1 MNERLKVVALGEL
14 LIDFTEYGQSLQ
26 GNPVLEANPG
36 GAPCNVLSMMKKLG
50 DDVHFVGKVGDD
62 FFGHFLAERLG
73 KLGIGTEYLSFDLAA
88 HTTLAFVHNHPDGE
102 REFGFYRN
110 EQADTRLD
118 VGDVPLQLIR
128 EADLFHFGTL
138 SMTHPQAKQAT
149 RLVVDTARENG
160 VPVSFDPNLRLALWQ
175 QEEDARKAFA
185 YGMERC
191 DILKI
196 SDNEILWYTGEA
208 DLERAAAKLRREFPT
223 IRLMVLSKGKDGSS
237 AYWKG
242 PAGKD
247 IAVSE
252 PAFLREDTIDTTG
265 AGDTFGACIFH
276 FALQYGL
283 EDLNEKKLRF
293 MLRFAGAAAS
303 IVTSRKGALSV
314 MPEQEEVEKILQGS
328 ESRSKQ

>member
-14 LIDFTEYGQSLQ
+14 LIDFTEYGQSMQ

-73 KLGIGTEYLSFDLAA
+73 RLGIGTEHLAFDPVA

-118 VGDVPLQLIR
+118 AGDIPLQLIR

-138 SMTHPQAKQAT
+138 SMTHSRAEQAT
-149 RLVVDTARENG
+149 RLAVETARESG
-160 VPVSFDPNLRLALWQ
+160 VTISFDPNLRLNLWQ
-175 QEEDARKAFA
+175 REEDARKAFA

-196 SDNEILWYTGEA
+196 SDNEILWYTGET
-208 DLERAAAKLRREFPT
+208 DLEQAAAKLRREFPA
-223 IRLMVLSKGKDGSS
+223 IRLMALSRGRDGSS
-237 AYWKG
+237 AYWKS
-242 PAGKD
+242 PAGRD
-247 IAVSE
+247 ITVSE

-265 AGDTFGACIFH
+265 AGDTFGACFFH

-283 EDLNEKKLRF
+283 ENPDEEKLRR

-303 IVTSRKGALSV
+303 IITSRKGALSV
-314 MPEQEEVEKILQGS
+314 MPEREEVEKIVCG
-328 ESRSKQ
+328 